1 MGLSVA
7 VKVGAAELIEGGGV
21 FGSTESVSRS
31 CDGKG
36 ECDGESCE
44 LHRERVVDCDRG
56 ACKDRRQKS
65 NSF

>member
-21 FGSTESVSRS
+21 GGSAEGVSRS

-36 ECDGESCE
+36 KCDGESCE
-44 LHRERVVDCDRG
+44 LHRERVVDCSRE
-56 ACKDRRQKS
+56 
-65 NSF
+65 